1 MTAKVLCLFFCMTSI
16 SHGFVS
22 PTTSNKQ
29 PIRTF
34 PVATWL
40 DALQRDSEEKTL
52 SVDDEVARLMRQ
64 AEMIRLQAEKMD
76 LSLTLDKIRRIEA
89 KLDNKRWLEKNPD
102 KEIELKTQL
111 QSLNFRLQGKDEA
124 TEDRVIP
131 KPNKEV
137 DSQVAS
143 TDATSLER
151 KSLLSNQD
159 SGANKRT
166 LPEIPLAGFDDSDLE
181 LYIPIANDIYKMI
194 PNATIEEKLEAFRT
208 APELQAHFQQKIKSM
223 LVEPLEEMQ
232 LLESLKQK
240 YLDSSS
246 SKERENLKREID
258 RLETRVESDTFF
270 VYSDSFYCEILEPLS
285 KEEIALRMDA
295 VGSLPDILISIY
307 KQRNGLLEEDELRL
321 AIEMDYYEPQL
332 QLLGQAAFVDPFPD
346 DMRESYIKGY
356 NSLPSSVQDRFCVKN
371 GLEIGIDAE
380 QVLKKLLDGRKP
392 LSSLLEVAQAASS
405 EPSEYNDIDF
415 VDRSRF
421 LEEFYPAVGRMEG
434 EHPSQVDVDKFS
446 SEVLDKKM
454 FMVTSKP
461 ERVAGGYYIRGA
473 NLLLDDEDGR
483 LTAADKL
490 VAQVSKKLEASDL
503 DLEFFYIL
511 DPSPPTDEEL
521 EFGPVDKPLFVV
533 TSKNPRKFYSLA
545 NPTTKTLTTA
555 CGLLTTFFFSVGACA
570 LNPSISDRFTATLES
585 ATSTD
590 VVDLQ
595 WLTDLFVPI
604 LLGTLGIQLSHE
616 LGHRLVAFKY
626 KVLLSM
632 FSVIIVN
639 FSSDLNFVL

>member
-1 MTAKVLCLFFCMTSI
+1 
-16 SHGFVS
+16 
-22 PTTSNKQ
+22 
-29 PIRTF
+29 
-34 PVATWL
+34 
-40 DALQRDSEEKTL
+40 
-52 SVDDEVARLMRQ
+52 
-64 AEMIRLQAEKMD
+64 
-76 LSLTLDKIRRIEA
+76 
-89 KLDNKRWLEKNPD
+89 
-102 KEIELKTQL
+102 
-111 QSLNFRLQGKDEA
+111 
-124 TEDRVIP
+124 
-131 KPNKEV
+131 
-137 DSQVAS
+137 
-143 TDATSLER
+143 
-151 KSLLSNQD
+151 
-159 SGANKRT
+159 
-166 LPEIPLAGFDDSDLE
+166 
-181 LYIPIANDIYKMI
+181 
-194 PNATIEEKLEAFRT
+194 
-208 APELQAHFQQKIKSM
+208 
-223 LVEPLEEMQ
+223 
-232 LLESLKQK
+232 
-240 YLDSSS
+240 
-246 SKERENLKREID
+246 
-258 RLETRVESDTFF
+258 
-270 VYSDSFYCEILEPLS
+270 
-285 KEEIALRMDA
+285 
-295 VGSLPDILISIY
+295 
-307 KQRNGLLEEDELRL
+307 
-321 AIEMDYYEPQL
+321 
-332 QLLGQAAFVDPFPD
+332 LGQAAFVDPFPD